1 MDIAGGAVGTASI
14 VRKPDCAS
22 PLLGGTASLTPVA
35 EQRRRRTRI
44 TRRCAKCKC
53 SDATVFSI
61 SKHVYKERVVEV
73 VAKFDKTAA
82 EINLRFPLDYASH
95 AAAANGS

>member
-1 MDIAGGAVGTASI
+1 
-14 VRKPDCAS
+14 
-22 PLLGGTASLTPVA
+22 
-35 EQRRRRTRI
+35 
-44 TRRCAKCKC
+44 
-53 SDATVFSI
+53 VFSI